1 MPETQVAIVPADV
14 DLPEADRPD
23 TGTGTGTGAVTAPR
37 RQADQPLGS
46 PWPASA
52 QLTPGGEVLVSG
64 VGLDEAADR
73 FGTPLYVLDEAEV
86 RARAQAYRRALPHA
100 EVLYAAKAFLCSAM
114 ADWVAE
120 EGLGLDVC
128 SAGELRLATAAGF
141 RPSGSCCTATR
152 RLPRSC
158 GSPAACGSDASS
170 STAWPRFPDWPRWP
184 SRTFRSGC

>member
-1 MPETQVAIVPADV
+1 MPETQVAPSPAAAGGQ
-14 DLPEADRPD
+14 PC
-23 TGTGTGTGAVTAPR
+23 
-37 RQADQPLGS
+37 DQPLGS

-52 QLTPGGEVLVSG
+52 RTAPGGEVLVGG

-141 RPSGSCCTATR
+141 PAHRILLHGNAKT
-152 RLPRSC
+152 PRSSGWPAGC
-158 GSPAACGSDASS
+158 GSAGSS
-170 STAWPRFPDWPRWP
+170 STAWPRSPGWPRWP
-184 SRTFRSGC
+184 SRTSRSGC

>member
-1 MPETQVAIVPADV
+1 MPETQVAPSPAAAGGQ
-14 DLPEADRPD
+14 PC
-23 TGTGTGTGAVTAPR
+23 
-37 RQADQPLGS
+37 DQPLGS

-52 QLTPGGEVLVSG
+52 RTAPGGEVLVGG

-141 RPSGSCCTATR
+141 PAHRILLHGNAKTPEELRLAR
-152 RLPRSC
+152 RLRVGRIVVDGMAEIP
-158 GSPAACGSDASS
+158 G
-170 STAWPRFPDWPRWP
+170 WPRWP
-184 SRTFRSGC
+184 SRTSRSGC